1 MLHCVVSICLSPTPW
16 SYSLLFHPLSM
27 LNCSLGR
34 CSVISILHAKPV
46 VLKLVLGPAASVPPY
61 DLRDMHVVELQ
72 PRPTDSEPWGWGRAA
87 YRVSSLQMF
96 LMKATVWEPF
106 PQLFLLFETI
116 LLLSL
121 NLLWKRSHASDSGT
135 LSSGQ
140 SRPLSQVEYSCYTQ
154 LRRSTLFWYVL
165 LSCYMP
171 ITLSWKPSVGKM
183 GSLPCM
189 FNACHI
195 PRR

>member
-1 MLHCVVSICLSPTPW
+1 MLHCVVSIYLSPTPW
-16 SYSLLFHPLSM
+16 SYSLLFHLLSM
-27 LNCSLGR
+27 VNCSLDR

-46 VLKLVLGPAASVPPY
+46 VLKLVLGPAASVPPN
-61 DLRDMHVVELQ
+61 DLIDMHVTELQ
-72 PRPTDSEPWGWGRAA
+72 PRATDSEPWGWGQAA

-121 NLLWKRSHASDSGT
+121 NLLWKRSHASDSVT

-140 SRPLSQVEYSCYTQ
+140 SRPLSQVEYSCYAAVAQHTF
-154 LRRSTLFWYVL
+154 LIRVVVL
-165 LSCYMP
+165 LYANHCLLKAFS
-171 ITLSWKPSVGKM
+171 GKD
-183 GSLPCM
+183 GFFAVYVQCWS
-189 FNACHI
+189 HT
-195 PRR
+195 